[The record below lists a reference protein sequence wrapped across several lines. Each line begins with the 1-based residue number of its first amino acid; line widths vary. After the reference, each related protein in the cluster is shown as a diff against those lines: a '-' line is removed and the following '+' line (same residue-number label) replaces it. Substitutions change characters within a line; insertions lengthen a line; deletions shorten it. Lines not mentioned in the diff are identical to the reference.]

1 MKEAIR
7 RVRESS
13 HLGRQAVV
21 DLIVDESIQL
31 TGSNLGYLAVLS
43 EDESQLTMLAW
54 SKSAMEICRTSKI
67 PIQYPVEATGLWGDC
82 IRERGA
88 VVVNDYEGCT
98 RPTKKGYPDGHV
110 PVKNHMNVPM
120 RSGTRLTG
128 ILGVGN
134 KAGPYTPADAALL
147 QEFADAVW
155 PIFAAVKEE

>member
-1 MKEAIR
+1 MEKSIQ
-7 RVRESS
+7 RVRDSR
-13 HLGRQAVV
+13 HLGRQALV
-21 DLIVDESIQL
+21 DLIVEEAIQL
-31 TGSNLGYLAVLS
+31 TGSTLGYLAVLS

-82 IRERGA
+82 IRERKA
-88 VVVNDYEGCT
+88 VVVNDYEACT

-110 PVKNHMNVPM
+110 PVKRHMNAPM

-134 KAGPYTPADAALL
+134 KTAPYTPADATCL
-147 QEFADAVW
+147 QAFADAVW
-155 PIFAAVKEE
+155 PIFADVKEE